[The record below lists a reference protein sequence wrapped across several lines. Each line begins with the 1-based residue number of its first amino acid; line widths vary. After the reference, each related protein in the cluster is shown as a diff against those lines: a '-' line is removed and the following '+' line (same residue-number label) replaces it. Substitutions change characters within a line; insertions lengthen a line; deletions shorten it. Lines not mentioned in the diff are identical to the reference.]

1 MSASEAGVEAYLGYL
16 GSLRESGAEYFLEGG
31 QAVNFWAEYIDSLSQ
46 ASPLSPMRPFT
57 SKDCDIWVSSRT
69 WKTLKRNPAIRP
81 GDSPADG
88 QLGIL
93 TLSKEPPRVVDVLS
107 SVYGIDVK
115 EYPRLLERALDDGTV
130 KVIDPIHLFLS
141 KCHCLLNLPQ
151 ADRQDGRH
159 VLMMALIIPEYLSLL
174 IADVETEALSERA
187 LLKEIKLVKK
197 IASTAICRRAIAK
210 VGSGTVALIPW
221 DRLTSSRSE
230 LLAKFAQSQRSA

>member
-1 MSASEAGVEAYLGYL
+1 MSASGAGVEAYLGYL
-16 GSLRESGAEYFLEGG
+16 GSLRESAAEYFLEGG
-31 QAVNFWAEYIDSLSQ
+31 QAVNFWAEYIDALNQ
-46 ASPLSPMRPFT
+46 TKPLSPLRPFT
-57 SKDCDIWVSSRT
+57 SKDCDIWVSPRT

-93 TLSKEPPRVVDVLS
+93 TLSKDPPLVVDVLS

-151 ADRQDGRH
+151 SDRQDERH
-159 VLMMALIIPEYLSLL
+159 VRMMALIVPEYLSLL
-174 IADVETEALSERA
+174 IGDVETKTLSGRA
-187 LLKEIKLVKK
+187 VLKEIKLVKK
-197 IASTAICRRAIAK
+197 IASTAICRRAMAK
-210 VGSGTVALIPW
+210 ACGGMAALIPW
-221 DRLTSSRSE
+221 ERLRSSHSE
-230 LLAKFAQSQRSA
+230 MLAKYAHSQRPV

>member
-46 ASPLSPMRPFT
+46 ARPLSPMRPFT

-93 TLSKEPPRVVDVLS
+93 TLSIEPPRVVDVLS
-107 SVYGIDVK
+107 SVYGINVK
-115 EYPRLLERALDDGTV
+115 EYPRLMERALDDGTV

-159 VLMMALIIPEYLSLL
+159 VLMMALIIPEYISLL

-197 IASTAICRRAIAK
+197 IASTAISRRAIAK
-210 VGSGTVALIPW
+210 SGNGTVELIPW
-221 DRLTSSRSE
+221 DGLASSRSE
-230 LLAKFAQSQRSA
+230 LLAKYAQSQRPV